1 MRSLILLFPLVFLSF
16 PALSQEQRG
25 LSLSGDARMGIVWS
39 APDPR
44 LRRLEGAFTS
54 RSRLHLRYQGETD
67 GGTRF
72 GFNVDLDPDT
82 RRPRS
87 RQVFLGQ

>member
-1 MRSLILLFPLVFLSF
+1 MRFVGLICLVSIL
-16 PALSQEQRG
+16 PAHVLAQDRPG
-25 LSLSGDARMGIVWS
+25 LSISGDARMGIVWT

-44 LRRLEGAFTS
+44 LRRGEAALTA

-82 RRPRS
+82 QRARS
-87 RQVFLGQ
+87 PQVFLGQ